1 MKLIPVFSRLK
12 QHSTTIVTLRGILM
26 ANTSD
31 EYARQLYN
39 AVVDYMDSL
48 ANPQN
53 FQRLNEAIIHLNE
66 QSAESGFPEVGRE
79 LKILAFQISEARAQI
94 VRLMA
99 ECMEEEEDVESSG
112 RESLATLPTASKRLL
127 RDIVDIAN
135 CIAAML
141 LELSE
146 MCEENESSREIC
158 SYVILVNEVIV
169 EAITHLRNE
178 RAAIATLLETL
189 LHTAEGLHVPNDG
202 DQSRYCVDK
211 AGRIIRH
218 SEG

>member
-1 MKLIPVFSRLK
+1 MIKK
-12 QHSTTIVTLRGILM
+12 
-26 ANTSD
+26 ND

-39 AVVDYMDSL
+39 AVVEYMDSL
-48 ANPQN
+48 ANPHN
-53 FQRLNEAIIHLNE
+53 FERLNAAIVHLNE
-66 QSAESGFPEVGRE
+66 ESTETGFPEVGRE

-94 VRLMA
+94 VMLITEYDNGDFDA
-99 ECMEEEEDVESSG
+99 SG
-112 RESLATLPTASKRLL
+112 AGTGDPLPEASKKLL

-178 RAAIATLLETL
+178 RAAIATLLEQL
-189 LHTAEGLHVPNDG
+189 LHSADGEHDPSAAET
-202 DQSRYCVDK
+202 SRSPYCVDK
-211 AGRIIRH
+211 TGRIIRQAG
-218 SEG
+218 E